1 MILPGKAPFYPDP
14 PPAKGKI
21 PLKPVILFT
30 FTPHTRRIDNTMGK
44 SKPKKLKERIFT
56 SYLTSMVSITLV
68 LFLLG
73 LLILILFNAGRL
85 SEYVREKI
93 GFTLVLHDDL
103 QPQEIDRLQKSLTTE
118 PWVKSLRFIDKES
131 AAKELETELG
141 EDFTGF
147 LGFNP
152 LFSSIEV
159 RLFAPYTHSDSL
171 ALIEKDLVQLPQ
183 VKEVFYQRSLVSV
196 INDNVRK
203 ITIFLLIFS
212 ALMFFIF
219 SVLINN
225 TIRISV
231 YSQRFIIN
239 NMMLVGATRSFVRR
253 PFVRKS
259 ILYGIYGAL
268 LSCLLLGAV
277 IFTYKKELS
286 GVIDYTDFLLLGS
299 VFLIVLIMGILLS
312 SVSTHVAVNRF
323 LKMKFDE
330 MFY

>member
-1 MILPGKAPFYPDP
+1 
-14 PPAKGKI
+14 
-21 PLKPVILFT
+21 
-30 FTPHTRRIDNTMGK
+30 MGK

-73 LLILILFNAGRL
+73 LLVLILLNAERL
-85 SEYVREKI
+85 SDYVREKI
-93 GFTLVLHDDL
+93 GFTLVLHEDL
-103 QPQEIDRLQKSLTTE
+103 QEDEITRLEKTLAAE
-118 PWVKSLRFIDKES
+118 PFVKSLLFVDKET
-131 AAKELETELG
+131 AAKDLRSELG

-152 LFSSIEV
+152 LFNSIEV
-159 RLFAPYTHSDSL
+159 KLFAPYTHSDSL
-171 ALIEKDLVQLPQ
+171 ALIEKDLIQLPQ

-196 INDNVRK
+196 INENVRK
-203 ITIFLLIFS
+203 ISIFLLIFS
-212 ALMFFIF
+212 GLMLFVF

-225 TIRISV
+225 TIRISI

-239 NMMLVGATRSFVRR
+239 NMLLVGATRKFVRR

-259 ILYGIYGAL
+259 ILYGIYGAVLSWIL
-268 LSCLLLGAV
+268 LAALM
-277 IFTYKKELS
+277 FTYKKELS
-286 GVIDYTDFLLLGS
+286 GVIDTNDFVILGI
-299 VFLIVLIMGILLS
+299 VFLIVLILGILLS
-312 SVSTHVAVNRF
+312 WLSTFVAVNRF